1 MNRLCRAVLI
11 PLAAASFVLLLWPAP
26 PSAAA
31 EPAPPSATG
40 ASAAPAPPADPARQL
55 HDVLHAGDLGD
66 ITSVLVSQDGKVLF
80 EEYLDGD
87 AETLRDTRSA
97 TKTVVGILLGIAID
111 QEALPGVDA
120 KVLDFVGQKP
130 QRNLDPRKA
139 AITVEDLLTMS
150 SLLECDD
157 WNQFSRGNEERMY
170 LIEDWLQFA
179 LDLPIKGFPA
189 WQPKPEDSP
198 YGRAFSYCTAGAFV
212 LGRVLE
218 GATGEPV
225 AVFAQRA
232 LWAPLGIEQAQWQH
246 SPLGQ
251 EQTGGGLGLTTRALH
266 KLGQLYLQGG
276 SWQGKQVVPRSWVDV
291 STTPKA
297 TIEPGTDYGYLWW
310 LRDVP
315 TTAGPAR
322 SFAMAGSGG
331 NRVIVVPDLGLVT
344 VVTSENFHRRDAQ
357 QITDDLIDQHILPLA
372 EPRPSL

>member
-1 MNRLCRAVLI
+1 M
-11 PLAAASFVLLLWPAP
+11 
-26 PSAAA
+26 
-31 EPAPPSATG
+31 
-40 ASAAPAPPADPARQL
+40 L
-55 HDVLHAGDLGD
+55 HSGDLGD
-66 ITSVLVSQDGKVLF
+66 ITSVLVSKDGKVLF

-87 AETLRDTRSA
+87 AQTLRNTRSA

-111 QEALPGVDA
+111 RGDLAGVDA
-120 KVLDFVGQKP
+120 KVLDLLDQKP
-130 QRNLDPRKA
+130 QQNLDPRKGE
-139 AITVEDLLTMS
+139 ITVEDLLTMS

-179 LDLPIKGFPA
+179 LDLPIKGFPP

-212 LGRVLE
+212 LGRVL
-218 GATGEPV
+218 AATTGESV
-225 AVFAQRA
+225 EVFARRA
-232 LWAPLGIEQAQWQH
+232 LWEPLGIEQADWAR

-251 EQTGGGLGLTTRALH
+251 EQTGGGLELTTRTLH
-266 KLGQLYLQGG
+266 TLGRLYLQGG
-276 SWQGKQVVPRSWVDV
+276 TWQGKQVVPGAWVDA
-291 STTPKA
+291 STAPKA

-315 TTAGPAR
+315 TAAGPAR
-322 SFAMAGSGG
+322 SFAMAGAGG
-331 NRVIVVPDLGLVT
+331 NRVIVVPDLGLVA

-372 EPRPSL
+372 ESRAR